1 MKPTTMTS
9 IQRQQTKYQ
18 FANPQ
23 QYLNYELVHAVRNL
37 PPIYLRLLGA
47 GICTLVVATIAWAAL
62 SKVDEVAT
70 ATGQV
75 IPASQIKPM
84 RSLATGMLREI
95 EVKEGTL
102 VKQGDILLKLDP
114 TISQAEVERLEKLA
128 QQNRASLARLQAER
142 NGTVQ
147 TGSTLQD
154 DLLAARL
161 REFRD
166 RQAAALAD
174 ANRQSGIINAS
185 QVKQTQL
192 ESELAHAN
200 QKLQAMGTLA
210 SAGAVPR
217 FDYLDL
223 QNKVD
228 SLQKQIAIQ
237 VQEIAQAQ
245 QAYQAAQKNVTR
257 LESERQTEI
266 LSQIDKQQQELTD
279 LEGKLSQAREQHK
292 QSIIRASVTGVV
304 YDIKVAKTGATV
316 QAGDEL
322 LSIVPQGE
330 TLKLEAKVQN
340 RDIGF
345 IKRGMRTKV
354 KLETFPYQE
363 FGMLEG
369 TIDQISPN
377 AIPDKDLGLVF
388 PVSVKLH
395 QQTVPVKGR
404 EVPLS
409 PGMTSTAEIVTRQK
423 TVLSFLLDPITAS
436 LDQAFSVR

>member
-1 MKPTTMTS
+1 MKSTKTTS
-9 IQRQQTKYQ
+9 IQQQQTKYQ

-23 QYLNYELVHAVRNL
+23 QYLNYELGHAVKRL
-37 PPIYLRLLGA
+37 PPIYMRLLGF
-47 GICTLVVATIAWAAL
+47 GVCTLVVSTIAWAAL

-75 IPASQIKPM
+75 VPASQIKPM

-95 EVKEGTL
+95 NVKEGML
-102 VKQGDILLKLDP
+102 VKKGDILLELDP
-114 TISQAEVERLEKLA
+114 TISQAEVKRLEKLA
-128 QQNRASLARLQAER
+128 EQNRAALARLEAER

-147 TGSTLQD
+147 AGSVLQNE
-154 DLLAARL
+154 LLESRL
-161 REFRD
+161 KEFRD
-166 RQAAALAD
+166 RQAAATAD
-174 ANRQSGIINAS
+174 ANRQLGIIKAS
-185 QVKQTQL
+185 QVKKTQL
-192 ESELAHAN
+192 ESELAHTSH
-200 QKLQAMGTLA
+200 KLQAMGTLA

-237 VQEIAQAQ
+237 VQEIEQAQ
-245 QAYQAAQKNVTR
+245 QAYQAAQKNMTR
-257 LESERQTEI
+257 LKSERQTEI

-279 LEGKLSQAREQHK
+279 LEGKLSQAKEQHK
-292 QSIIRASVTGVV
+292 QSIIRASVTGTV

-330 TLKLEAKVQN
+330 TLMLEAKVQN

-345 IKRGMRTKV
+345 IKQGMYTKV

-363 FGMLEG
+363 FGILQG

-388 PVSVKLH
+388 PVSVKLK
-395 QQTVPVKGR
+395 QQTVHIKGR

-409 PGMTSTAEIVTRQK
+409 PGMTSTVEIVTRQK
-423 TVLSFLLDPITAS
+423 TVLSFLLEPITAS
-436 LDQAFSVR
+436 LDRAFSVR

>member
-1 MKPTTMTS
+1 MTSAKTSS
-9 IQRQQTKYQ
+9 IQREQTKYQ

-23 QYLNYELVHAVRNL
+23 SYLNYELSIAVRRL
-37 PPIYLRLLGA
+37 PPIYMRLLGF
-47 GICTLVVATIAWAAL
+47 GICTLVVSTIAWAAL

-75 IPASQIKPM
+75 VPVSQIKPM
-84 RSLATGMLREI
+84 RSLATGMLRTI
-95 EVKEGTL
+95 KVKEGMQ
-102 VKQGDILLKLDP
+102 VKQGDILLELDP

-128 QQNRASLARLQAER
+128 QQNRAALARLEAER
-142 NGTVQ
+142 NGTAQ
-147 TGSTLQD
+147 AGSVLQNE
-154 DLLAARL
+154 LLESRL
-161 REFRD
+161 QEFRD
-166 RQAAALAD
+166 RQAAATAD
-174 ANRQSGIINAS
+174 ANRQLGIIRAS
-185 QVKQTQL
+185 QVKKTQL

-200 QKLQAMGTLA
+200 QKLQAMATLA
-210 SAGAVPR
+210 TAGAVPR

-237 VQEIAQAQ
+237 VQEIEQAQ
-245 QAYQAAQKNVTR
+245 QSHQAAQKNMTR
-257 LESERQTEI
+257 LESERKTEI

-279 LEGKLSQAREQHK
+279 LDGKLSQAREQHK

-330 TLKLEAKVQN
+330 TLMLEAKVQN

-345 IKRGMRTKV
+345 IKPGMRTKV

-369 TIDQISPN
+369 TVDQISPN
-377 AIPDKDLGLVF
+377 AIADKDLGLVF
-388 PVSVKLH
+388 PVSVKLT
-395 QQTVPVKGR
+395 QQTVKVKGR

-409 PGMTSTAEIVTRQK
+409 PGMTSTTEIVTRQK
-423 TVLSFLLDPITAS
+423 TVLSFLLEPITAS

>member
-1 MKPTTMTS
+1 MKPTPTNP

-23 QYLNYELVHAVRNL
+23 QYLNHELTIAVRRL
-37 PPIYLRLLGA
+37 PPIYMRLLGF
-47 GICTLVVATIAWAAL
+47 GICTLVVSTIAWAAL

-75 IPASQIKPM
+75 VPASQIKPM
-84 RSLATGMLREI
+84 RSLASGMLREI
-95 EVKEGTL
+95 KVKEGMQ
-102 VKQGDILLKLDP
+102 VKEGDILLELDP

-128 QQNRASLARLQAER
+128 QQNRASLARLEAER
-142 NGTVQ
+142 NGTAQ
-147 TGSTLQD
+147 AGSVLQNE
-154 DLLAARL
+154 LMEARL
-161 REFRD
+161 KEFRD
-166 RQAAALAD
+166 RQAAATAD
-174 ANRQSGIINAS
+174 ANRQLGIINAA
-185 QVKQTQL
+185 QVKKAQL
-192 ESELAHAN
+192 ELEIDHTS
-200 QKLQAMGTLA
+200 QKLQAMETLA

-237 VQEIAQAQ
+237 VQEIEQAH
-245 QAYQAAQKNVTR
+245 QAHQAAQKNATR
-257 LESERQTEI
+257 LESERETEI

-279 LEGKLSQAREQHK
+279 LEGKLSQAKEQHK
-292 QSIIRASVTGVV
+292 QSIIRASVTGIV

-330 TLKLEAKVQN
+330 TLVLEAKVQN

-345 IKRGMRTKV
+345 IKSGMQTKV

-369 TIDQISPN
+369 TVDQISPN
-377 AIPDKDLGLVF
+377 AIADKDLGLVF
-388 PVSVKLH
+388 PVYVKLQ
-395 QQTVPVKGR
+395 QQTVKVKGR

-423 TVLSFLLDPITAS
+423 TVLSFLLEPITAS
-436 LDQAFSVR
+436 LDRAFSIR